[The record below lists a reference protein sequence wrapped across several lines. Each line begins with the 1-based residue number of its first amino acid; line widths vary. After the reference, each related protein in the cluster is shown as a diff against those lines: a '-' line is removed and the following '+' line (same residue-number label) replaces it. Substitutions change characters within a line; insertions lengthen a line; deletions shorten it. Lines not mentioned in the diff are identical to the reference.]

1 MFFPNKTVAGNDK
14 DLIWVNKK
22 IRSKINFRNKL
33 YKIYI
38 NIVKMNMIFQILKI
52 LSPSVATWSQQL
64 KPPMNILGEKLNDPT
79 VQTNTGLFLKL
90 SVMTKKFH

>member
-1 MFFPNKTVAGNDK
+1 M
-14 DLIWVNKK
+14 NKK

-52 LSPSVATWSQQL
+52 LSPSAATWSQQL